1 MMTML
6 AIGMLANVCIDIT
19 EVRKSAAEAASV
31 FLSHCLFS
39 SWPMCGSM
47 TLTMRSPWQTSS

>member
-19 EVRKSAAEAASV
+19 EVRKSAAEEAASG

-47 TLTMRSPWQTSS
+47 TLTMRSP